1 MVQLL
6 YAILQSTINTIKT
19 NSKWIRIWQKH
30 VSFKEW
36 YQSCLLLHLENI
48 QQLSISQSCTIVMS
62 CVTKNPSSWWVIF
75 SPIHQ
80 HLDLIYIYRY
90 HWYRWTYI
98 RDYIWIYDLLV
109 TTDWGIWHNHSHH
122 TAPGWWCRCW
132 CGRGRCRCTPLSEWS
147 GQLNLRNNFENGI
160 KWIYTSKERYLPTWN
175 GRDCAT
181 QNGIRSFN
189 FKWWNNCLTYHHAQ
203 RMYLKHHV
211 NSDSKRIRRY
221 SNNPI

>member
-1 MVQLL
+1 MIP
-6 YAILQSTINTIKT
+6 ILSLATSREYTAA
-19 NSKWIRIWQKH
+19 
-30 VSFKEW
+30 
-36 YQSCLLLHLENI
+36 
-48 QQLSISQSCTIVMS
+48 
-62 CVTKNPSSWWVIF
+62 
-75 SPIHQ
+75 Q
-80 HLDLIYIYRY
+80 HLSELHYCHELCYKKPIFMMGDILSHPPASGLDIYIYRY